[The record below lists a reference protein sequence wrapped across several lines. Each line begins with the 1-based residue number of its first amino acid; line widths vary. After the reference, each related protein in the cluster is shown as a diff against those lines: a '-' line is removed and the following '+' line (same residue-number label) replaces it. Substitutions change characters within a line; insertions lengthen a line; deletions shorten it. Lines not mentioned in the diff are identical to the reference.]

1 MINLIW
7 GVIIGIFLWQ
17 IVITITYTITKNRR
31 KTMWFSICLI
41 QFFLLI
47 IDGIVNIITKIA
59 NWIWWRLHREHRT
72 KNKYGITITTIN

>member
-59 NWIWWRLHREHRT
+59 NWIWRGLHREHRT

>member
-47 IDGIVNIITKIA
+47 IDGIINIITKIA
-59 NWIWWRLHREHRT
+59 NWIWRGVT
-72 KNKYGITITTIN
+72 S

>member
-17 IVITITYTITKNRR
+17 IVIAITYTITKNRR

-47 IDGIVNIITKIA
+47 IDGIVNIIIKIA
-59 NWIWWRLHREHRT
+59 NWIWRRLHREYRR

>member
-31 KTMWFSICLI
+31 KTMRVSICLI

-59 NWIWWRLHREHRT
+59 NWIWWRLHREHRR
-72 KNKYGITITTIN
+72 KNKYGVTITTIN